1 MSVAAMTFLATLLAG
16 RPFIGLLHHFNIG
29 KDMNLV
35 GPESHK
41 RKAGTPTMGGL
52 LIVGAVVVITSAINL
67 AGKESIGL
75 LLAATVAF
83 AAIGLVD
90 DLGSLQGRQRRSLN
104 KRVKFLALIAIGLA
118 TAFGLHTGLDLHTVK
133 VPYIGNFSVGAAY
146 VPIAVAVIVL
156 TAGGVAVSD
165 GLDGLAGGATSTA
178 FIAYGTIALIQD
190 QESLATFCFTM
201 AAATLAFLWYNSHP
215 AQMFMGDVGALALG
229 GSLATVAFM
238 TEHWLLLPIV
248 GVVFLLEGASD
259 VVQVITFRLTG
270 GRRFLKMAPLH
281 HHLELSAWSEV
292 QVVQR
297 LWLVGLLGTITGT
310 ILALEVMR

>member
-1 MSVAAMTFLATLLAG
+1 MSIAAMTFVATLLAG
-16 RPFIGLLHHFNIG
+16 RPFIGLLRHFNIG

-52 LIVGAVVVITSAINL
+52 LIVGSVIVITSAINL

-104 KRVKFLALIAIGLA
+104 KRVKLLALITVGLA
-118 TAFGLHTGLDLHTVK
+118 TAFGLHAGLDFHTVK

>member
-1 MSVAAMTFLATLLAG
+1 MSVAAMTFVATLLAG
-16 RPFIGLLHHFNIG
+16 RPFIGLLRHFDIG
-29 KDMNLV
+29 KGMNLV
-35 GPESHK
+35 GPESHMG
-41 RKAGTPTMGGL
+41 KAGTPTMGGL
-52 LIVGAVVVITSAINL
+52 LIVGAVVIVTSAVNL

-75 LLAATVAF
+75 LLAATVSF
-83 AAIGLVD
+83 ATIGLVD
-90 DLGSLQGRQRRSLN
+90 DLGSLQGRQRRGLN
-104 KRVKFLALIAIGLA
+104 KRVKLLALLAVGLA
-118 TAFGLHTGLDLHTVK
+118 TAFGLHAGLDFHTVK
-133 VPYIGNFSVGAAY
+133 VPYTGDFSIGVAY
-146 VPIAVAVIVL
+146 VPVAVAVIVL

-201 AAATLAFLWYNSHP
+201 AGATLAFLWYNSHP

-259 VVQVITFRLTG
+259 VVQVTTFRLTG

-281 HHLELSAWSEV
+281 HHLELSTWSEV

-297 LWLVGLLGTITGT
+297 FWLIGLLGTITGT
-310 ILALEVMR
+310 ILAMEVMR